1 MDIFNHI
8 FSCLLLV
15 QWRRFKGTEWSV
27 QFPTLNFW
35 MLQNCQKILL
45 SENFRPTV
53 QHLELKTPVLAKFM
67 AKIEV
72 LSTHN
77 LFYRKFAA
85 SVG

>member
-1 MDIFNHI
+1 
-8 FSCLLLV
+8 
-15 QWRRFKGTEWSV
+15 
-27 QFPTLNFW
+27 